1 MTIFVAAIVLLLL
14 SGLLAPFSRFGAVFP
29 DRLSLAL
36 GVSGSICGV
45 AATTLC
51 LLRPEAMTLT
61 LAWPAINGS
70 FALRIDGLSVVFLLP
85 AFVITGAGLLYGSGY
100 RPHAKDP
107 VGSAWIRTFFPVLAA
122 AIGLVLTAANGVVF
136 LCSWEIM
143 ALAGYFLVITERQKK
158 ENFQAGYI
166 YLITTHTG
174 TLALFGLF
182 ALLGESACLHLLP
195 AVGSVASGSA
205 MIFFLTLI
213 GFGCKAG
220 IMPLHI
226 WLPGAHAAAP
236 SHVSAL
242 MSGVMIKTGIYGILR
257 IMSLF
262 QTIPAWWGWMVL
274 ALGIVSGILGVVFA
288 IAQHDIKRL
297 LAYHSIENIGII
309 LLGCGAAMLGKSN
322 NQPAV
327 ALLGLAGALLHVVNH
342 GLFKGLLFLSAGS
355 MINAVGSRR
364 LDRYGGLLSN
374 MPVTGFFFL
383 GGAVAICGL
392 PPLNGFV
399 SEWLVYLGLLRAG
412 FSPTSGMSG
421 ALVAVP
427 GLALTGGLALLCFA
441 KVFGLSFL
449 GTARADRVAVPREA
463 GPAMLIAMGILFCC
477 CLWIG
482 MLPKTV
488 LPLLT
493 GGLALWTGSTPMA
506 AGETFQAL
514 APAASLTFAALFL
527 FALLLMTHLL
537 TRRQKNAKKTDDAN
551 LASPPGGR
559 SLPTWGCG
567 FNQPLP
573 RAQYTTSSFAAMITA
588 LFRWA
593 LNTGFN
599 QTTTDR
605 LFPMSARFKSHTP
618 DAVLDLFLV
627 PVCHRLAGFATL
639 VRRIV
644 HQGIIG
650 VYLLYSALVLC
661 LFLGIVIYWF

>member
-1 MTIFVAAIVLLLL
+1 MTLFAAAIVLLLL
-14 SGLLAPFSRFGAVFP
+14 SGFLAPFSRFGAVFP

-36 GVSGSICGV
+36 GVSGTVCGV

-51 LLRPEAMTLT
+51 LLRPEATTLT

-70 FALRIDGLSVVFLLP
+70 FALRIDGLSGVFLLP
-85 AFVITGAGLLYGSGY
+85 AFVIAGAGLLYGSGY

-107 VGSAWIRTFFPVLAA
+107 VGSAWIRTFYPVLVA
-122 AIGLVLTAANGVVF
+122 AICLVLTAANGVVF
-136 LCSWEIM
+136 LVSWEIM
-143 ALAGYFLVITERQKK
+143 ALAGYFLVITEREK
-158 ENFQAGYI
+158 EETYQAGYI
-166 YLITTHTG
+166 YLIATHTG

-195 AVGSVASGSA
+195 AAGSVASGSA
-205 MIFFLTLI
+205 MIFFLTLV
-213 GFGCKAG
+213 GFGFKAG

-262 QTIPAWWGWMVL
+262 QTIPAWWGWLVL

-309 LLGCGAAMLGKSN
+309 LLGCGAAMLGKSC

-327 ALLGLAGALLHVVNH
+327 ALLGLGGALLHVVNH

-412 FSPTSGMSG
+412 LSPTSGMSG
-421 ALVAVP
+421 AIVAVP

-449 GTARADRVAVPREA
+449 GTARADRAVPREA
-463 GPAMLIAMGILFCC
+463 GRSMLVAMGILFCC

-482 MLPKTV
+482 ILPKTV
-488 LPLLT
+488 LPLLA
-493 GGLALWTGSTPMA
+493 GGLAVWTGGAPIT
-506 AGETFQAL
+506 AGETLQAL
-514 APAASLTFAALFL
+514 APAQSLTLTALFL

-537 TRRQKNAKKTDDAN
+537 IRRKKNTKKTADAN
-551 LASPPGGR
+551 HVSPPGER

-573 RAQYTTSSFAAMITA
+573 RAQYTTSSFAAMITS

-593 LNTGFN
+593 LNTEFDQAPPG
-599 QTTTDR
+599 R
-605 LFPMSARFKSHTP
+605 LFPVNAHCKSHTP
-618 DAVLDLFLV
+618 DAVLDLFLL

-639 VRRIV
+639 VRRLV

-650 VYLLYSALVLC
+650 FYLLYSALTLC
-661 LFLGIVIYWF
+661 IFIGVAILLF